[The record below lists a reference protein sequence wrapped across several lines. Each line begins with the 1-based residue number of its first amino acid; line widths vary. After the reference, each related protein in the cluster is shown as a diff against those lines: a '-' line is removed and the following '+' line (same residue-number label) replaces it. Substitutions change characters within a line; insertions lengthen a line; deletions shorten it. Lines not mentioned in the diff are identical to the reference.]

1 MFILLGNFKF
11 FGVRSFPS
19 YPLNWKTSDTFDRV
33 RFSTQRNDL
42 EVRHP
47 QSELQL
53 NLSEQGRESITN
65 PTPHMVSLW
74 TNFRSDWWKASAST
88 SAPVFLPGFR
98 TSRYDSGTSGGSGGG
113 AAPPPPT
120 RYLCLDQTEARR
132 AEKMF
137 FGDGAPPLSQGLDD
151 PPPPPLSEGL
161 DTLLRTI
168 TYKKSRKP
176 IIDSLLFPVHQS

>member
-1 MFILLGNFKF
+1 MFILLCNFKF
-11 FGVRSFPS
+11 FGVRSFAS
-19 YPLNWKTSDTFDRV
+19 NPLNWKTSDTFDRI

-88 SAPVFLPGFR
+88 SAPAFLPGFR
-98 TSRYDSGTSGGSGGG
+98 TSRHDSGTSGGSGGG
-113 AAPPPPT
+113 PPH
-120 RYLCLDQTEARR
+120 
-132 AEKMF
+132 
-137 FGDGAPPLSQGLDD
+137 
-151 PPPPPLSEGL
+151 PPPLMFRPNWGP
-161 DTLLRTI
+161 
-168 TYKKSRKP
+168 KGRKNVFWRP
-176 IIDSLLFPVHQS
+176 GTPLISGSGWPPPRPYLKV